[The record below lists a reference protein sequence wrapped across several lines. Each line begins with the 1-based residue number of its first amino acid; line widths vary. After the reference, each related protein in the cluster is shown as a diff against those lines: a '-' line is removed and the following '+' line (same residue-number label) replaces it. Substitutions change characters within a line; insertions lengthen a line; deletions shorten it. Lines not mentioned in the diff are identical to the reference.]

1 MFTAEHSAVCAA
13 LKQYVLIGVG
23 VGGRI
28 VICPLPVSD
37 VEALAGNVFDDIF
50 GYCRWGILPHGIAR
64 KSFFLRLASAM

>member
-1 MFTAEHSAVCAA
+1 MLTAEHPTVCAA
-13 LKQYVLIGVG
+13 LIQYVLIGVG

-37 VEALAGNVFDDIF
+37 VEALAGNVLMTFSDIAVG
-50 GYCRWGILPHGIAR
+50 GYFRMEIAR